1 MNKDIKEL
9 TMADEQK
16 TDKVETATTEVQ
28 QEEVKE
34 EKVDPTFTA
43 DQVEDKIKERLARER
58 RKIYKEL
65 GTEDINVAKTALKE
79 KQEKELEIKK
89 QRGEF
94 DQIIKDQAD
103 KSNAEIK
110 TLKSQLEQ
118 IKITDSLL
126 NSASKHKSNVP
137 DQVVKLLRS
146 QVKLN
151 DEGKVEVLA
160 ENNQPRYNTKGEL
173 LSVDEYVQE
182 FLTQNPHFQSAT
194 PSGSGSQGNV
204 DRVNANQP
212 FKIADLDMS
221 NPEDR
226 KKYADYRKQRDS
238 KPSVINLTK

>member
-1 MNKDIKEL
+1 
-9 TMADEQK
+9 MADEQK

-89 QRGEF
+89 QRGEY

-226 KKYADYRKQRDS
+226 KAYAEYRKQRDQ

>member
-1 MNKDIKEL
+1 
-9 TMADEQK
+9 MADEQK

-28 QEEVKE
+28 QEEAKE

-89 QRGEF
+89 QRGEY

-194 PSGSGSQGNV
+194 PSGSGSKGNV

-212 FKIADLDMS
+212 FNIADLDMS

-226 KKYADYRKQRDS
+226 KLYADYRKQRDQ

>member
-1 MNKDIKEL
+1 
-9 TMADEQK
+9 MADEQK

-94 DQIIKDQAD
+94 DEIIKQQAD

-212 FKIADLDMS
+212 FKIADLDMT